1 MTRGALSRAPAGG
14 RLGGVRRAAIL
25 LVLVL
30 AVPAAAE
37 KDLEVAFEINRGRE
51 AILLRA
57 ELNGEPAVLILDT
70 GASHT
75 VVSPERAGLN
85 GLDLERAR
93 FSQNGPGMGAEAVWG
108 RTTLR
113 LGGKVWSDRPV
124 VVMNLAE
131 VSRLYGRKVDGLLG
145 QDLLGECRRVSIDFK
160 ERRLLLAF

>member
-1 MTRGALSRAPAGG
+1 MTRPALRFPPAGG
-14 RLGGVRRAAIL
+14 TLTGVTRTAFL
-25 LVLVL
+25 LTLLL

-37 KDLEVAFEINRGRE
+37 KELEVAFEINRGRE
-51 AILLRA
+51 AILLHA

-85 GLDLERAR
+85 AIDLGKAR
-93 FSQNGPGMGAEAVWG
+93 FSQSGPGMGAEAVWG

-113 LGGKVWSDRPV
+113 LGGKLWADRPV
-124 VVMNLAE
+124 VVMNLTE
-131 VSRLYGRKVDGLLG
+131 VSKMYGRKVDGLLG

-160 ERRLLLAF
+160 ERRILLTF